1 MWCEIVQ
8 NIKNLVPGKIVKIDF
23 HKRSWMYRTAAG
35 TVKSVYE
42 YDGDYTVVM
51 TDWVDT
57 YLPNRIHKKYILKF
71 RTNLSEYEKEN
82 WEYKTIIH
90 RGSQAS
96 LKRVATLV
104 KKSKQES
111 IRKYYDELAK
121 LQDEIKEYKSN
132 IKEDSKLI
140 KTLERKFNV

>member
-1 MWCEIVQ
+1 MWREIVQ

-23 HKRSWMYRTAAG
+23 YKRSWMYRTAAG

-42 YDGDYTVVM
+42 SDGEYTVVM

-57 YLPNRIHKKYILKF
+57 YFPNRIHKAYTLKF

-96 LKRVATLV
+96 LKKVATFI

-121 LQDEIKEYKSN
+121 LQDEIKEYKSY
-132 IKEDSKLI
+132 IKKDSKLI
-140 KTLERKFNV
+140 KTLERKFKV

>member
-1 MWCEIVQ
+1 MWREIVQ

-23 HKRSWMYRTAAG
+23 HNRSWMYRTAAG

-42 YDGDYTVVM
+42 SDGVYTVVM

-57 YLPNRIHKKYILKF
+57 FFSDKIHKEYTIKF

-96 LKRVATLV
+96 LKKVATLV

-111 IRKYYDELAK
+111 IQAYYDELVK
-121 LQDEIKEYKSN
+121 LQNKIKEYNSY
-132 IKEDSKLI
+132 IKEGSKFI
-140 KTLERKFNV
+140 KTLERKFKV

>member
-1 MWCEIVQ
+1 MWREIVQ

-23 HKRSWMYRTAAG
+23 HNRSWMYRTATG

-42 YDGDYTVVM
+42 SDGVYTVVM

-57 YLPNRIHKKYILKF
+57 FFSDKIHKEYTIKF

-82 WEYKTIIH
+82 WEYKTVIH

-96 LKRVATLV
+96 LKKVATLI

-111 IRKYYDELAK
+111 IQAYYDELVK
-121 LQDEIKEYKSN
+121 LQNKIKEYNSY
-132 IKEDSKLI
+132 IKEGSKFI
-140 KTLERKFNV
+140 KTLERKFKV

>member
-1 MWCEIVQ
+1 MWREIVQ
-8 NIKNLVPGKIVKIDF
+8 NTKNLVPGKIVKIDF
-23 HKRSWMYRTAAG
+23 HSRFRIYRTAAG

-42 YDGDYTVVM
+42 SDGDYTVVM

-57 YLPNRIHKKYILKF
+57 FFSDKIHKEYTLKF

-96 LKRVATLV
+96 LKKVATLV

-111 IRKYYDELAK
+111 IRKDYDELAK
-121 LQDEIKEYKSN
+121 LQDEIKEYKSY
-132 IKEDSKLI
+132 IKEESKLI
-140 KTLERKFNV
+140 KALERKFKV

>member
-1 MWCEIVQ
+1 MCSEIVQ

-23 HKRSWMYRTAAG
+23 HNRSWIYRTAAG
-35 TVKSVYE
+35 TDKSVYE
-42 YDGDYTVVM
+42 SDGDYTVVM

-57 YLPNRIHKKYILKF
+57 YLPDKIHKKYILKF

-82 WEYKTIIH
+82 WDYKTIIH

-111 IRKYYDELAK
+111 IRKDYDELAK
-121 LQDEIKEYKSN
+121 LQDEIKEYKSY
-132 IKEDSKLI
+132 IKKDSKLI
-140 KTLERKFNV
+140 KALERKFKV

>member
-1 MWCEIVQ
+1 MWREIVQ

-23 HKRSWMYRTAAG
+23 HNRSWQYRTAAG

-42 YDGDYTVVM
+42 SDGIYTVVM

-57 YLPNRIHKKYILKF
+57 YFPDRIHKTYTIKF
-71 RTNLSEYEKEN
+71 RTNLSEYEKVN
-82 WEYKTIIH
+82 WDYKTIIH

-96 LKRVATLV
+96 LKKVAALV

-111 IRKYYDELAK
+111 IRNWYDQLAK
-121 LQDEIKEYKSN
+121 LQDDITEYKSY
-132 IKEDSKLI
+132 IKEDTKLI
-140 KTLERKFNV
+140 KALERKFKV

>member
-1 MWCEIVQ
+1 MWREIVQ

-23 HKRSWMYRTAAG
+23 HNRSWIYRTAAG

-42 YDGDYTVVM
+42 SDGDYTVVM

-57 YLPNRIHKKYILKF
+57 YLPDKIHKEYTLKF

-82 WEYKTIIH
+82 WGYKTIIH

-104 KKSKQES
+104 KKSKQED
-111 IRKYYDELAK
+111 IRKDYEELAK
-121 LQDEIKEYKSN
+121 LQDEIKEYKSY
-132 IKEDSKLI
+132 IKEDTKLI
-140 KTLERKFNV
+140 KALERKFKV